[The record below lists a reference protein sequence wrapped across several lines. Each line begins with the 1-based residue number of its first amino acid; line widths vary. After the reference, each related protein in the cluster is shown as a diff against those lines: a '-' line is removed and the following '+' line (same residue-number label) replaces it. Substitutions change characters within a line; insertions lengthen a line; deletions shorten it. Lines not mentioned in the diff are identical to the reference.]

1 MRRAHNLIGAL
12 LILSGI
18 FLFVGWWVDFDMRG
32 ELKFFIGVAIGV
44 AIGVG
49 TGNLGLGIGIGIA
62 LGAALSQVKNEQK
75 STNSDS
81 REDEEYPP
89 VPSYP

>member
-1 MRRAHNLIGAL
+1 
-12 LILSGI
+12 
-18 FLFVGWWVDFDMRG
+18 MRG

-62 LGAALSQVKNEQK
+62 LGAALSQVTNDQK

-81 REDEEYPP
+81 SDEEE
-89 VPSYP
+89 